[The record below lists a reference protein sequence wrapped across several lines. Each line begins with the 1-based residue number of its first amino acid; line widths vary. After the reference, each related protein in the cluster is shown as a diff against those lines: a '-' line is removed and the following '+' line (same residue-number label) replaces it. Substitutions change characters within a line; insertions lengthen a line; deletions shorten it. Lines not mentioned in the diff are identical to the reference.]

1 MIADARVKKSQ
12 ASTPEVLISFK
23 GRCALDFPA
32 LEKLT
37 ALRIREFA
45 RALKLSSEHE
55 LSVVLCDSTAI
66 RRINRRWR
74 GKDKATDV
82 LSFPQQ
88 QLKPGSGPRP
98 GAIGDIIIALPV
110 TRREAREF
118 GLTFEDHFSHLLL
131 HGLLH
136 LLGYDH
142 VKERDARVM
151 ESLERRMLGRK

>member
-1 MIADARVKKSQ
+1 MKRSAPSA
-12 ASTPEVLISFK
+12 PEILISQK
-23 GRCALDFPA
+23 GKVTGDVKG
-32 LEKLT
+32 LERLT
-37 ALRIREFA
+37 TQRLREFA
-45 RALKLSSEHE
+45 HALKLNQNHE
-55 LSVVLCDSTAI
+55 LSVVLCDSAAI

-88 QLKPGSGPRP
+88 AIIAGKPPQAGPL
-98 GAIGDIIIALPV
+98 GDIIIALPV
-110 TRREAREF
+110 ARRAAREL
-118 GLTFEDHFSHLLL
+118 GLEFADHFSHLLL

-142 VKERDARVM
+142 VRERDARVM

>member
-1 MIADARVKKSQ
+1 MKRP
-12 ASTPEVLISFK
+12 ASSAPEILISRK
-23 GRCALDFPA
+23 GKVTGDLNG
-32 LEKLT
+32 LKQLT
-37 ALRIREFA
+37 AQRLSEFA
-45 RALKLSSEHE
+45 RVLKLKQHHE
-55 LSVVLCDSTAI
+55 LSVVICDSPTI

-88 QLKPGSGPRP
+88 VAVAGKPPHAGPL
-98 GAIGDIIIALPV
+98 GDIIIAVPV
-110 TRREAREF
+110 ARRAAREL
-118 GLTFEDHFSHLLL
+118 GLEFEDHFSHLLL

-142 VKERDARVM
+142 IRERDARVM